1 MAAKEESKNPKSRN
15 LPAAPAA
22 RKRFRLER
30 LEERI
35 APSKGGKGT
44 HNCSFGDSSNTAESS
59 GGNSA
64 Y

>member
-30 LEERI
+30 LE
-35 APSKGGKGT
+35 
-44 HNCSFGDSSNTAESS
+44 
-59 GGNSA
+59 
-64 Y
+64 